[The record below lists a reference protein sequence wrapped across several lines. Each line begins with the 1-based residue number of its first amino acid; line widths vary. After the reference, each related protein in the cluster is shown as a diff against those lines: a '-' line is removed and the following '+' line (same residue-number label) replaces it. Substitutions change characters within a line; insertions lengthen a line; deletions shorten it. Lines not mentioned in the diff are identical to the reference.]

1 MRRGIYCL
9 LFILSIVA
17 FSSCEEE
24 PEDLQI
30 NDFVNQEYEAKKN
43 RLFAATIGFEEF
55 EAYQAQ
61 VDSVHGRWVF
71 WAKNNNREVKIFLPS
86 LREQLYLANDSNGVK
101 LEHLIY
107 GNDWDRSTYGKKVP
121 NVIVN
126 VSRIDTVLNHV
137 FGTFEATVYNNQ
149 GDETYIKRGVFNRV
163 KLGSR

>member
-9 LFILSIVA
+9 LFVLLIVA

-86 LREQLYLANDSNGVK
+86 LREQLYLANDTNGVE
-101 LEHLIY
+101 LAHLIY
-107 GNDWDRSTYGKKVP
+107 GKDWDRSFYRKKTP

-126 VSRIDTVLNHV
+126 ISRIDTVLNHV